1 MTGVSRSTAR
11 VEMNARVAGL
21 VMAAMRLG
29 LKMTPEPR
37 LELVAV
43 EKVDGGKEK

>member
-1 MTGVSRSTAR
+1 MTGVSRNTAR
-11 VEMNARVAGL
+11 VEMNLRVAGL

-37 LELVAV
+37 LELVATR
-43 EKVDGGKEK
+43 KDGGKEK

>member
-11 VEMNARVAGL
+11 VEMNLRVAGL

-43 EKVDGGKEK
+43 SKDGGKER